1 MFQKNKISIK
11 ILETNAKIPSKSS
24 MGSAGFD
31 LYAIDNSIVP
41 GSHVDE
47 DGKLNIGRSIIHT
60 GIAIQLPVGTVGK
73 IASRSGLSSKFNIE
87 VGAGWIDSDYR
98 GELLVG
104 LKNFGSDPYSVRTG
118 ERIAQLIVIK
128 IVKVKL
134 IETDKLNLTERGE
147 GGFGSGGR

>member
-73 IASRSGLSSKFNIE
+73 SHQGPDYLRNLILKSE
-87 VGAGWIDSDYR
+87 PVG
-98 GELLVG
+98 
-104 LKNFGSDPYSVRTG
+104 
-118 ERIAQLIVIK
+118 
-128 IVKVKL
+128 
-134 IETDKLNLTERGE
+134 
-147 GGFGSGGR
+147 